1 MKILV
6 IQQKMIGDVL
16 VSSVICNN
24 LRKAYPEAHIA
35 YLIYPFTAPVV
46 DNNPNIDELILF
58 TDELRQS
65 KKALYT
71 FLRSIRKARYDLVID
86 AYGKLESQLVVAF
99 SGAKTK
105 IGFAK
110 KYRNFLYTHV
120 IPELITPKTN
130 AGLAIENRLNLLQ
143 PLQLNIPLDNEPKI
157 FLSEDEIAQGK
168 AILAKH
174 QLDLAQKIYMIGVL
188 GSGTTKTYP
197 FPYMAKVLDA
207 IVGQTGASLLFNYMP
222 SQQAEAQA
230 IFDLCQPNT
239 QQHIHINLVPG
250 SIREFLAITYHCSA
264 LIGNEGGAVNMAKA
278 LGKPTFTIFSPWII
292 KAAWNFFEDGKKHV
306 SVHLQEVKPELYG
319 DKNAKQMKDEA
330 LDLYTQ
336 FTPELWLPVLENY
349 LKIN

>member
-35 YLIYPFTAPVV
+35 FLIYPFTAPVV
-46 DNNPNIDELILF
+46 ANNPNIDELILF
-58 TDELRQS
+58 TDEFRQS
-65 KKALYT
+65 KKALFT
-71 FLRSIRKARYDLVID
+71 FLRSIRKARFDLVID

-110 KYRNFLYTHV
+110 KYSNFLYTHV
-120 IPELITPKTN
+120 IPELTTPKTN

-157 FLSEDEIAQGK
+157 FLSVDEIAQGK

-197 FPYMAKVLDA
+197 FPYMAQVLDA
-207 IVGQTGASLLFNYMP
+207 IVAQTGASLLFNYMP

-230 IFDLCQPNT
+230 IFDLCQPTT

-250 SIREFLAITYHCSA
+250 SIREFLAITHHCSA

-292 KAAWNFFEDGKKHV
+292 KAAWNFFEDGKNQV
-306 SVHLQEVKPELYG
+306 SVHLQEMKPELYG
-319 DKNAKQMKDEA
+319 DKNAKEMKDEA

-336 FTPELWLPVLENY
+336 FTPDLWLPVLENY

>member
-46 DNNPNIDELILF
+46 ANNPNMDELILF
-58 TDELRQS
+58 TDEFRQS
-65 KKALYT
+65 KKALFT
-71 FLRSIRKARYDLVID
+71 FLRSIRKARYDIVID

-99 SGAKTK
+99 SGANTK

-110 KYRNFLYTHV
+110 KYSNFLYTHA
-120 IPELITPKTN
+120 IPELTTPKTN

-143 PLQLNIPLDNEPKI
+143 PLQLPIALDNEPKI

-174 QLDLAQKIYMIGVL
+174 QLDLSQKIYMIGVL

-197 FPYMAKVLDA
+197 FPYMARVLDA
-207 IVGQTGASLLFNYMP
+207 IVAQTGANLLFNYMP
-222 SQQAEAQA
+222 SQQDQAQA
-230 IFDLCQPNT
+230 IFDLCQPST

-306 SVHLQEVKPELYG
+306 SVHLQELKPELYG

-336 FTPELWLPVLENY
+336 FTPDLWLPVLENY

>member
-1 MKILV
+1 
-6 IQQKMIGDVL
+6 MIGDVL

-46 DNNPNIDELILF
+46 ANNPNIDELILF
-58 TDELRQS
+58 TDEFRQS
-65 KKALYT
+65 KKALFT

-110 KYRNFLYTHV
+110 KYSNFLYTHV

-197 FPYMAKVLDA
+197 FPYMAQVLDA
-207 IVGQTGASLLFNYMP
+207 IVAQTGASLLFNYMP
-222 SQQAEAQA
+222 SQHDQAQA
-230 IFDLCQPNT
+230 IFDLCQPTT

-250 SIREFLAITYHCSA
+250 SIREFLAITHHCSA

-292 KAAWNFFEDGKKHV
+292 KAAWNFFEDGKNHV

>member
-1 MKILV
+1 
-6 IQQKMIGDVL
+6 MIGDVL

-46 DNNPNIDELILF
+46 ANNPNIDELILF
-58 TDELRQS
+58 TDEFRES
-65 KKALYT
+65 KKALFT

-110 KYRNFLYTHV
+110 KYSNFLYTHV
-120 IPELITPKTN
+120 IPELTTPKTN
-130 AGLAIENRLNLLQ
+130 AGLAIENRLNLLE
-143 PLQLNIPLDNEPKI
+143 PLQLDIPIDNEPKI

-174 QLDLAQKIYMIGVL
+174 QLDLAQKIYMLGVL

-197 FPYMAKVLDA
+197 FPFMAQVLDA
-207 IVGQTGASLLFNYMP
+207 IVVQTGASLLFNYMP

-230 IFDLCQPNT
+230 IFDLCQPTT
-239 QQHIHINLVPG
+239 QQHIHIDLVPG

>member
-46 DNNPNIDELILF
+46 ANNPNIDELILF
-58 TDELRQS
+58 TDEFRQS
-65 KKALYT
+65 KKALIT

-110 KYRNFLYTHV
+110 KYSNFLYTHV
-120 IPELITPKTN
+120 IPELTTPKTN

-143 PLQLNIPLDNEPKI
+143 PLQLPIALDNEPKI

-197 FPYMAKVLDA
+197 FSYMAQVLDA
-207 IVGQTGASLLFNYMP
+207 IVAQTGASLLFNYMP
-222 SQQAEAQA
+222 SQQAEAQS
-230 IFDLCQPNT
+230 IFDLCQPTT
-239 QQHIHINLVPG
+239 QQHIHIDLVPG

>member
-24 LRKAYPEAHIA
+24 LRKAYPEANIA

-46 DNNPNIDELILF
+46 ENNPNIDELILF
-58 TDELRQS
+58 TDEFRQS
-65 KKALYT
+65 KKALFT
-71 FLRSIRKARYDLVID
+71 FLRSIRKARYDIVID

-110 KYRNFLYTHV
+110 KYSNFLYTHA
-120 IPELITPKTN
+120 IPELTTPKTN

-143 PLQLNIPLDNEPKI
+143 PLQLPIALDNEPKI

-197 FPYMAKVLDA
+197 FPYMARVLDA
-207 IVGQTGASLLFNYMP
+207 IVAQTGANLLFNYMP
-222 SQQAEAQA
+222 SQQAQAQA
-230 IFDLCQPNT
+230 IFDLCQPST
-239 QQHIHINLVPG
+239 QQHIHIDLVPG
-250 SIREFLAITYHCSA
+250 SIREFLAITYHCTA

-319 DKNAKQMKDEA
+319 DKNAKEMKDA
-330 LDLYTQ
+330 AMDLYTQ
-336 FTPELWLPVLENY
+336 FTPGLWKSDLENY

>member
-46 DNNPNIDELILF
+46 VNNPNIDELILF
-58 TDELRQS
+58 TDKFRKS
-65 KKALYT
+65 KKALFT
-71 FLRSIRKARYDLVID
+71 FLRSIRKARYDIVID

-110 KYRNFLYTHV
+110 KYSNFLYTHA
-120 IPELITPKTN
+120 IPELTTPKTN

-143 PLQLNIPLDNEPKI
+143 PLQLTIPLDNEPKI

-174 QLDLAQKIYMIGVL
+174 QLDLFQKIYMIGVL

-230 IFDLCQPNT
+230 IFDLCQPTT
-239 QQHIHINLVPG
+239 QQHIHIDLVPG

-264 LIGNEGGAVNMAKA
+264 LIGNEGGAINMAKA

-336 FTPELWLPVLENY
+336 FTPDLWLSVLENY